1 MSGFQASS
9 RALTLL
15 TIIPRPSSRVFTRGG
30 SSSLATSSSNS
41 SSSSR
46 PTGAAVAGVLGRV
59 EGTAAR
65 RE

>member
-30 SSSLATSSSNS
+30 SSSLATSSS

-46 PTGAAVAGVLGRV
+46 PSGAAVAGVLGRV